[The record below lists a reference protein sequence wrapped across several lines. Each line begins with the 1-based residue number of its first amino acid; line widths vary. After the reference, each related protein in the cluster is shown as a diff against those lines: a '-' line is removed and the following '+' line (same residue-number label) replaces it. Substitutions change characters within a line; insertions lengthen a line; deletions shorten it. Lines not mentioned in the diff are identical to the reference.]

1 MPYQPFRPM
10 RGHQPDGAGFSGE
23 EQRVLHE
30 LEQRDLALEHDAME
44 AKRSEA
50 AGRPSILD
58 HLKARLRR

>member
-30 LEQRDLALEHDAME
+30 IEQRDLAAEHEAME
-44 AKRSEA
+44 AKREAA
-50 AGRPSILD
+50 AGRPSFLD
-58 HLKARLRR
+58 RLKARLRR